1 MWVKVLS
8 TDYKNYYDILPQ
20 KSYGQSNA
28 LEKVF
33 ASEMEKAIESIAF
46 IPQQNDISKKLL
58 ASEAIIDRI
67 GFSEAINPL
76 KLIEHINRTY
86 QRKYTINNFTFTIR
100 HTRIFSEYGVF
111 VIDKD
116 KVKNC
121 WRMCNCLK
129 E

>member
-67 GFSEAINPL
+67 GF
-76 KLIEHINRTY
+76 
-86 QRKYTINNFTFTIR
+86 QR
-100 HTRIFSEYGVF
+100 
-111 VIDKD
+111 
-116 KVKNC
+116 
-121 WRMCNCLK
+121 L
-129 E
+129 